1 MKDAINFLI
10 PIVQDPL
17 NDITTGRCVS
27 HHVSMNGY
35 YGYQPVAVGKEEDF
49 RRPPQQNQTNNSL
62 ERMETNCDMDIQFN
76 NCMEPEED
84 DSNAKREP
92 AKQEPFKSSTRKRTL
107 IDVDNCSS
115 CKKRRQN
122 DPVLPHP
129 QQEQQTTYNCDHVR
143 KPTHNIPDISRC
155 MMGHYI

>member
-122 DPVLPHP
+122 
-129 QQEQQTTYNCDHVR
+129 EG
-143 KPTHNIPDISRC
+143 KPRGSNQLGKLELVEELLRETHGSC
-155 MMGHYI
+155 LHHWLGHEF